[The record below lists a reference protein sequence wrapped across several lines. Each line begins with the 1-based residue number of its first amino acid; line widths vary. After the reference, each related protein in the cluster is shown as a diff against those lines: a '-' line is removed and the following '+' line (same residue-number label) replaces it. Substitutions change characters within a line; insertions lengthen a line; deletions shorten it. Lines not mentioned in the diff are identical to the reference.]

1 MKLFQ
6 SIFFSETIKE
16 RISRDLSKIKGVN
29 EKLKKLSSEFR
40 EFGGKGLID
49 KDMDEILKHMYE
61 RAKVIN
67 NYRLKSTKKFKKM
80 KQTLGKKLLQ
90 TNGKLFIIKP
100 FEDLNESNLI
110 ERISETYF
118 LPQKV

>member
-1 MKLFQ
+1 M
-6 SIFFSETIKE
+6 
-16 RISRDLSKIKGVN
+16 
-29 EKLKKLSSEFR
+29 R

-49 KDMDEILKHMYE
+49 KDMCEILRHTYKRVKLIY
-61 RAKVIN
+61 
-67 NYRLKSTKKFKKM
+67 NYRLKLTKKFNKM
-80 KQTLGKKLLQ
+80 KQTLDKKLLQ

-118 LPQKV
+118 LTEKVIKTFLKIE